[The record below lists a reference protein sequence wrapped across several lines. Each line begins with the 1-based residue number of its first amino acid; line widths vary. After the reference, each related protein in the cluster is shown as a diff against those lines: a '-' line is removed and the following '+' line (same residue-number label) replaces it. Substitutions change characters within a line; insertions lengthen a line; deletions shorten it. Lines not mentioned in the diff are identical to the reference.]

1 MGVEVLLHCL
11 SKLPLVGKSKAWSK
25 NGNLA
30 LWWGPKPEL
39 CLFASCFHLVL
50 QFLVFW
56 ENLCIHLCLSKL
68 VWNWNYFFST
78 GIFMRGREREREA
91 GERLSCSCS
100 MIFQQTEGQQ
110 CELHL
115 GVSQQWRPFQGRLQV
130 CFADTCH
137 LQSRQKDW
145 SWARWTACRRC
156 LNFSLNSSQPFCS
169 WRYKFWLSL

>member
-78 GIFMRGREREREA
+78 GIFMRGRERERLEKGWVA
-91 GERLSCSCS
+91 VAAWFSSKLKDNSVSFTWEFLSS
-100 MIFQQTEGQQ
+100 EGPSKDG
-110 CELHL
+110 CKF
-115 GVSQQWRPFQGRLQV
+115 VLQIHV
-130 CFADTCH
+130 TCKVGKRIGLEH
-137 LQSRQKDW
+137 AEQH
-145 SWARWTACRRC
+145 AVGA
-156 LNFSLNSSQPFCS
+156 
-169 WRYKFWLSL
+169 